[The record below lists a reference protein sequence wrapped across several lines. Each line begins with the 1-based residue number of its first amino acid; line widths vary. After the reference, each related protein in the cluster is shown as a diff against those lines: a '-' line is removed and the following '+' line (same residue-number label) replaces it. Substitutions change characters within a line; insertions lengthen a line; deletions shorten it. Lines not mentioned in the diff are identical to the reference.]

1 VSANADQA
9 RPSLRE
15 RKKAQTRAAIQTHAL
30 RLFRAQGYEA
40 TTIEQII
47 EAADVSETTF
57 FRYFPT
63 KEDVVLRD
71 DFDPLIIG
79 AYQAQPPDL
88 PPVPAVRAAF
98 AALFAHMSAEQQ
110 AEQRERV
117 ALVLSVPRLR
127 AAMLDQFAKAM
138 QLLADAMAERSG
150 RRPDDFAVRTV
161 AGAVVGAMMAVLAAM
176 ADDPDAD
183 LASLIDQ
190 AIAHLEAGLSL

>member
-1 VSANADQA
+1 MSANPDQA

-30 RLFRAQGYEA
+30 RLFREQGYDA

-47 EAADVSETTF
+47 EAANVSETTF

-63 KEDVVLRD
+63 KEDVVLQD
-71 DFDPLIIG
+71 DYDPLI

-88 PPVPAVRAAF
+88 PPVSAVRAAF
-98 AALFAHMSAEQQ
+98 AALFADMSAQQ
-110 AEQRERV
+110 RAEQRERV

-138 QLLADAMAERSG
+138 QLLAGAMAERSG

>member
-1 VSANADQA
+1 MSASTDQA

-30 RLFRAQGYEA
+30 RLFREQGYDA

-47 EAADVSETTF
+47 EAANVSETTF

-63 KEDVVLRD
+63 KEDVVLQD

-79 AYQAQPPDL
+79 AYQAQPNDL

-98 AALFAHMSAEQQ
+98 AALFAHMSDEQQ

-150 RRPDDFAVRTV
+150 RRPDDFTVRTV

-190 AIAHLEAGLSL
+190 AIAHLEAGLWL

>member
-1 VSANADQA
+1 MPASTDQA

-30 RLFRAQGYEA
+30 RLFREQGYDA

-63 KEDVVLRD
+63 KEDVVLQD
-71 DFDPLIIG
+71 DYNPLIVG
-79 AYQAQPPDL
+79 SYRAQPPDL
-88 PPVPAVRAAF
+88 PPVSAVRAAF
-98 AALFAHMSAEQQ
+98 AALFAHMSAEEQT
-110 AEQRERV
+110 EQRERV
-117 ALVLSVPRLR
+117 ALILSVPRLR
-127 AAMLDQFAKAM
+127 AAMLDQFAGAM

-190 AIAHLEAGLSL
+190 AIAHLETGLSL